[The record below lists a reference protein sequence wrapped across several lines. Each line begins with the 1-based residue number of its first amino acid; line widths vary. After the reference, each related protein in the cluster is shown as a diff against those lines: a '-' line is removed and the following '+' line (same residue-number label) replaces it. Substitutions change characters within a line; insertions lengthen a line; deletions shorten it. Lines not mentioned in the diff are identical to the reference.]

1 MTQDYSELKSHI
13 DQLWKIIE
21 QQDAQIQELKKSNNS
36 LSNERDD
43 LQEKLRL
50 VLSRE
55 TATPSTTYTLENQ
68 TARDHDNTD
77 STDTH
82 EASSPGASNPVL
94 PARSPYRSFNA
105 SDADIAT
112 FKDRKHQLSS
122 TSLSVSP
129 ITTKT
134 TPVSATSNMI
144 DSTDDINAAAMSSQE
159 PISPKIIQ
167 QDAKLFAQYQS
178 AVLRR
183 DMTNNIDTSSF
194 NTPSGQWQYHP
205 ATASPIVLTPSKSS
219 TLPCQSHEYRVAQ
232 RKQHN
237 SMVFPSSTV
246 IPIAGRK
253 KKDDQAPPPTPPP
266 HHYQQSR
273 RQPTTNMTTSLRQQ
287 QQQKQKQHSDGGP
300 RDYNMYSPT
309 YTQPSSTMKLNSI
322 SDVTVK
328 VIGSLL
334 KSNEKGKDVV
344 SFILSV
350 GKHTDDRF
358 EELWRVQKL
367 YSDFLDLDLKLKAQL
382 GGSKMNKMTRLPEKQ
397 LFTTRSPNKLD
408 QRRVALEKYLHHV
421 ITLPMDNI
429 ADFCEFLSTNVVDH
443 SSYMNQGNKE
453 GYLTKRG
460 KNFGGWKTRY
470 FVLKKNR
477 LDYYETKDG
486 SKLGSILLDDAQIG
500 RQTPP
505 NNSGAPEDSTESS
518 YRHAILI
525 LEYRKTSI
533 GNYVR
538 HILCASSDTDCDEW
552 ITALLQVIQTNT
564 ESSNNNETT
573 HSTTPSSLARS
584 NSTAIG
590 TSKEKQRNKKQSSSD
605 KQRKLFKGEIRTVS
619 ATPISHLR
627 VDSSQAVD
635 MEKLTLVPVNN
646 DFVSSPSTINPTPSD
661 SNDSGNGINTT
672 ATPSNSLPLSSP
684 LSISSPDS
692 PCTPRQPFHYNSFGT
707 SPDKGNG
714 MMGLNYQQ
722 QQYQH
727 RPSLTKTECSLDDSM
742 LSSHSRSNSPIPTA
756 LFDPR
761 ESDDSF
767 TNGGGGGGNEQQQ
780 QQHQQEQQQQLDKK
794 AKTKSANR
802 MTLWG
807 KKVFG
812 NQQRTLSSP
821 TSPNS
826 SSIDG
831 NSNIA
836 AAIAPNFAGG
846 NPTPPSSSSSAS
858 SSASQQQQQQ
868 HDRGSSKSLRH
879 VLSRPSKHQ
888 QQQQQMEIG
897 LTDENLLTTSP
908 TNHGSGSKQFM
919 PSLSKSSSPSSSSA
933 NNSKQVFGVPLEEAV
948 RVSRVSDG
956 YPLPAVVFRCIE
968 YLDAKN
974 AILEEGLY
982 RLSGS
987 NATLQKLKKKFNQ
1000 DGDVPLLNAK
1010 EEYDVHVVAGLLKM
1024 WLRELPI
1031 TVLTRELR
1039 PEFIQVI
1046 DLLERKD
1053 RVNELGRLVSE
1064 LPLAN
1069 YTLLRILTSHLIRV
1083 VKHCDTNLMTVR
1095 NIGIVFS
1102 PTLGIP
1108 GSIFNLFLSE
1118 FDYIFWTTKDGD
1130 AAPRRL
1136 EDEEEDDNDGG
1147 DSNDDDDDDDDDD
1160 GSMNDGKAVD
1170 DNDGSKDENEHAAK
1184 EMPLTTENQDDSLQ
1198 HHQPSSSTTTTDPQ
1212 SCNTELLAPI
1222 SSVVVPRRV
1231 NKKLMTVQKN
1241 QGRNNRNSILYI
1253 DAAPNAVV
1261 DLEKHTTGG
1270 TNVTEDDEEIDELA
1284 MDVAVEDD
1292 MP

>member
-1 MTQDYSELKSHI
+1 MHN
-13 DQLWKIIE
+13 
-21 QQDAQIQELKKSNNS
+21 IQELKKTNNS

-68 TARDHDNTD
+68 TARDQDNTD

-82 EASSPGASNPVL
+82 EASSPGTSNP
-94 PARSPYRSFNA
+94 
-105 SDADIAT
+105 
-112 FKDRKHQLSS
+112 DRKHQLSS

-134 TPVSATSNMI
+134 CNII
-144 DSTDDINAAAMSSQE
+144 DSTDDINAAAMSTQE

-183 DMTNNIDTSSF
+183 DMTNNIDTTSF
-194 NTPSGQWQYHP
+194 NTSSGQRQQHP
-205 ATASPIVLTPSKSS
+205 TAASPIVLTPSKSS
-219 TLPCQSHEYRVAQ
+219 TLPCQSHEYRMAQ

-246 IPIAGRK
+246 IPIASRK

-273 RQPTTNMTTSLRQQ
+273 RQHTPNMTTSLRQQ
-287 QQQKQKQHSDGGP
+287 QQKQLNEGGP
-300 RDYNMYSPT
+300 RERNIYSPT
-309 YTQPSSTMKLNSI
+309 HTPPSSTMKLNSI

-350 GKHTDDRF
+350 GKHADDRF

-505 NNSGAPEDSTESS
+505 NNSGTPEDSSESV

-552 ITALLQVIQTNT
+552 ITALLQAIQTNGD
-564 ESSNNNETT
+564 SSNNNETA
-573 HSTTPSSLARS
+573 HSTTTSSLARS
-584 NSTAIG
+584 NSTANG
-590 TSKEKQRNKKQSSSD
+590 TSKEKQRNKKQPSSD

-646 DFVSSPSTINPTPSD
+646 DFVSSPSTVNPTPSD
-661 SNDSGNGINTT
+661 SSDSGNGTMSPNATT
-672 ATPSNSLPLSSP
+672 TPSNSLPLSSP
-684 LSISSPDS
+684 LSMSSPDS
-692 PCTPRQPFHYNSFGT
+692 PSTPRQQFHYSSFGT
-707 SPDKGNG
+707 SPDKGNS

-727 RPSLTKTECSLDDSM
+727 RPSLTKTECSMEDSM
-742 LSSHSRSNSPIPTA
+742 LSPQSRPNSPIPTA
-756 LFDPR
+756 LYDRR
-761 ESDDSF
+761 ESDDSII
-767 TNGGGGGGNEQQQ
+767 NGGNEQ
-780 QQHQQEQQQQLDKK
+780 HQQQQQQLDKK

-821 TSPNS
+821 TSGM
-826 SSIDG
+826 DG
-831 NSNIA
+831 STTLA
-836 AAIAPNFAGG
+836 AAIAPNVAGG
-846 NPTPPSSSSSAS
+846 NPTPPSSSSSS
-858 SSASQQQQQQ
+858 SSSTSQQQQQ
-868 HDRGSSKSLRH
+868 HDRGSSTKSLRH
-879 VLSRPSKHQ
+879 VLSRPSKHHQ
-888 QQQQQMEIG
+888 HQQMEMG
-897 LTDENLLTTSP
+897 PTDENHP
-908 TNHGSGSKQFM
+908 AKPFM
-919 PSLSKSSSPSSSSA
+919 PSLSKSSSSTN

-956 YPLPAVVFRCIE
+956 YPLPAIVFRCIE

-1000 DGDVPLLNAK
+1000 DGDVPLLNSK
-1010 EEYDVHVVAGLLKM
+1010 DEYDVHVVAGLLKM

-1069 YTLLRILTSHLIRV
+1069 YTLLRILTSHLISV

-1136 EDEEEDDNDGG
+1136 EEDNDG
-1147 DSNDDDDDDDDDD
+1147 DASDDDDDDHDDDD
-1160 GSMNDGKAVD
+1160 ENDHDHGCRND
-1170 DNDGSKDENEHAAK
+1170 DAAKDENQHTTNG
-1184 EMPLTTENQDDSLQ
+1184 MPLTTEHQEDAVQ
-1198 HHQPSSSTTTTDPQ
+1198 HHQPPSTTSDP
-1212 SCNTELLAPI
+1212 ELLAPI

-1231 NKKLMTVQKN
+1231 NKKLLTVQKN

-1253 DAAPNAVV
+1253 DAAPNAIV

-1284 MDVAVEDD
+1284 MDVAVDDD